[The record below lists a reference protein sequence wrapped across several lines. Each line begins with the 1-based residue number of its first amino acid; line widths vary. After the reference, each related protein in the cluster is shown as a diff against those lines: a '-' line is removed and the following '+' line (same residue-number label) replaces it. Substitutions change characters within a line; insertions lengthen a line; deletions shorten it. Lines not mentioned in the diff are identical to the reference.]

1 MFINLNN
8 KKVYWPICFH
18 GFLIGHMGNG
28 KVLAWLFWSP
38 LGFLH
43 VLPWSQDVC
52 GDSVS
57 HTHAVVPK
65 DRKSTCFSLAYP
77 FLKLKFK
84 IHFKTQKCLMFY
96 WLHLGSLSLK
106 HWGVG
111 LITLVQTNQSLS
123 SQERIHTS
131 WNMGPHRR
139 WASERIC
146 QQ

>member
-1 MFINLNN
+1 MEKHLKILGEFFKTFFTQMNILLGTSQNE
-8 KKVYWPICFH
+8 VTQ
-18 GFLIGHMGNG
+18 G
-28 KVLAWLFWSP
+28 KSERTCLKWQL
-38 LGFLH
+38 FLH
-43 VLPWSQDVC
+43 NGITLWIGFTKHPWRPC
-52 GDSVS
+52 SV
-57 HTHAVVPK
+57 H
-65 DRKSTCFSLAYP
+65 
-77 FLKLKFK
+77 FLKNIFK
-84 IHFKTQKCLMFY
+84 IRNTFLERTQKCLMFY